1 MMEAPAANSSA
12 GGGGDGGDGGGGD
25 DPEHIRRK
33 KEFSVYLALNS
44 PHGIFQKTEANKSTF
59 YEPQS

>member
-1 MMEAPAANSSA
+1 MMEAPAANTSA
-12 GGGGDGGDGGGGD
+12 GGGGHGGGGGDD
-25 DPEHIRRK
+25 DPEHIRRQL
-33 KEFSVYLALNS
+33 EFMVYLALNS

>member
-1 MMEAPAANSSA
+1 MIQAPAANSSA
-12 GGGGDGGDGGGGD
+12 GGGGDGGGGDD
-25 DPEHIRRK
+25 DPEHIRRQI
-33 KEFSVYLALNS
+33 EFMVYLALNS

>member
-12 GGGGDGGDGGGGD
+12 GGGGDGGGGDD
-25 DPEHIRRK
+25 DPEHIRRQI
-33 KEFSVYLALNS
+33 EFMVYLALNS

>member
-1 MMEAPAANSSA
+1 MMEAPAASSA
-12 GGGGDGGDGGGGD
+12 GGGGDGGGGGD
-25 DPEHIRRK
+25 DPEHIRRQL
-33 KEFSVYLALNS
+33 EFMVYLAPNS

>member
-1 MMEAPAANSSA
+1 MMEAPAANTSA
-12 GGGGDGGDGGGGD
+12 GGGGDGGGGGDD
-25 DPEHIRRK
+25 DPEHIRRQL
-33 KEFSVYLALNS
+33 ELMVYLALNS

>member
-1 MMEAPAANSSA
+1 MMQAPAANSSA
-12 GGGGDGGDGGGGD
+12 GGGGDGGGGDD
-25 DPEHIRRK
+25 DPEHIRRQI
-33 KEFSVYLALNS
+33 EFMVYLALNS

>member
-1 MMEAPAANSSA
+1 MEAPAANSSA
-12 GGGGDGGDGGGGD
+12 GGGGDGGGGDD
-25 DPEHIRRK
+25 DPEHIRRQI
-33 KEFSVYLALNS
+33 EFMVYLALNS